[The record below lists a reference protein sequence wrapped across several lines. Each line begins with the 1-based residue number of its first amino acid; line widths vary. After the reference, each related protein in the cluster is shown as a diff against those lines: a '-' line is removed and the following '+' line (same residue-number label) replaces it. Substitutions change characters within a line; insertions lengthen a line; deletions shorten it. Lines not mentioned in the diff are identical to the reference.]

1 MNVLYII
8 CFKTH
13 LSKKLSHSSNARSPS
28 PRSRLRL
35 RLHTPPQRVVRRKA
49 VRCRR
54 STIEA
59 NDRTRRIERERSKRR
74 CDERSDR
81 ETTRRGRCRRRRRCP
96 RGEGCL
102 SRHHHV
108 QRERRRSR
116 DGEDDRYEWFERRRV
131 GTVNE
136 RRRARRPR
144 PGV

>member
-59 NDRTRRIERERSKRR
+59 NDRTIEGSNANDRS
-74 CDERSDR
+74 
-81 ETTRRGRCRRRRRCP
+81 
-96 RGEGCL
+96 
-102 SRHHHV
+102 
-108 QRERRRSR
+108 
-116 DGEDDRYEWFERRRV
+116 V
-131 GTVNE
+131 GATSAQT
-136 RRRARRPR
+136 ARRLDEGDAGD
-144 PGV
+144 GVGARGAKAASLGIIMFKENDDGQGTGKTTDTSGSSVDEWER

>member
-35 RLHTPPQRVVRRKA
+35 HTPPQRVVRRKA

-59 NDRTRRIERERSKRR
+59 NDRTIEGNDRS
-74 CDERSDR
+74 
-81 ETTRRGRCRRRRRCP
+81 
-96 RGEGCL
+96 
-102 SRHHHV
+102 
-108 QRERRRSR
+108 
-116 DGEDDRYEWFERRRV
+116 V
-131 GTVNE
+131 GATSAQT
-136 RRRARRPR
+136 ARRLDEGDAGD
-144 PGV
+144 GVGARGAKAASLGIIMFKENDDGQGTGKTTDTSGSSVDEWER